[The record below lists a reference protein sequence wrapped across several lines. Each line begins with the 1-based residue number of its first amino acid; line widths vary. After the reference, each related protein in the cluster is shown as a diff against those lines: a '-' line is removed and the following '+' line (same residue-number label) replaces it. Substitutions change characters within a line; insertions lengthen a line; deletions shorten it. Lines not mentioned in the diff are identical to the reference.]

1 MIKESPQIGVFLCS
15 CSGDISQRID
25 FNSLTKKIKELPNIA
40 FATTHS
46 LFCSKEGQTIIKEKI
61 REGEI
66 NRVLVAACSPRKFER
81 VLRRSFEEDGHNKS
95 FFELTNIRE
104 QAAWVHSNLDEA
116 TQKALVLI
124 AMSAVRLSYALPS
137 LIIPFDVNQGILVVG
152 GGVAGMQAARDLADL
167 GHQVT
172 LVEKEPKLGGRA
184 AELNVTHP
192 TASCGICCI
201 HSCIDCVL
209 VPSAEEILHHPGIE
223 VKLNS
228 QAKAL
233 SGRFGRYSAIISS
246 NGRKQ
251 HQEERLVVGAVI
263 LATGADVFDPATIT
277 ELKYGKSKNVVTSLE
292 MARFLGRSGPFRRPS
307 DGKTPRVVTF
317 ALCVGSRS
325 LNPRL
330 GNSYC
335 SLVCCSYA
343 VGQAIK
349 IKETNP
355 EIEVFIH
362 YIDLRSPYRGFEEY
376 VLQAKQLGVK
386 FIRGRVAQVQETDQS
401 LQLRGMDTVLGK
413 LLEYQ
418 TDLVILF
425 VGMVPSEG
433 TKSLAASLC
442 RPVEN
447 DGFPREISVNLAGD
461 RRIRSKDHDPGLLV
475 VGGAQGPRGIRHS
488 IADAR
493 SASFLVADLL
503 KSETLAL
510 SRVKAEVLVDACDG
524 CGNCIPSCPFDA
536 LKLMN
541 DRGKPIVKVEASYCE
556 GCGICYA
563 TCPKSAIEVHDFR
576 PAQFSA
582 VIRTALAHAV
592 SGPLIL
598 AFCCNWCGYSAA
610 DSAGIAQA
618 EYPPNIVVVRVMCAG
633 MVRPSMVFDVLL
645 KGVDGVLIF
654 GCPENDCHYIKGSVS
669 ASEKQNELSILL
681 DSIRLDPAR
690 IQFHEV
696 HAGDWISFVTLVTKA
711 VTQFYLLGPIKTSRR
726 KWAPNLQQ
734 L

>member
-1 MIKESPQIGVFLCS
+1 M
-15 CSGDISQRID
+15 
-25 FNSLTKKIKELPNIA
+25 KKVKELPNIA
-40 FATTHS
+40 YAITHS
-46 LFCSKEGQTIIKEKI
+46 SFCSKEGQNII
-61 REGEI
+61 REKVRGGEI
-66 NRVLVAACSPRKFER
+66 NRVLVAACSPRRFER
-81 VLRRSFEEDGHNKS
+81 MLRRSFEEDGHDKS
-95 FFELTNIRE
+95 FFELTNVRE
-104 QAAWVHSNLDEA
+104 QAAWVHPNKDEA
-116 TQKALVLI
+116 TQKTLTLI

-137 LIIPFDVNQGILVVG
+137 LIIPIDVNQGILVVG
-152 GGVAGMQAARDLADL
+152 GGVAGMQAARDFADL
-167 GHQVT
+167 GYQVT
-172 LVEKEPKLGGRA
+172 LVEKESKLGGRA

-209 VPSAEEILHHPGIE
+209 VPSAEEVLHHPSID

-228 QAKAL
+228 QVKAL

-246 NGRKQ
+246 SVRNQ
-251 HQEERLVVGAVI
+251 LEEERLVIGAVI
-263 LATGADVFDPATIT
+263 LATGADVFDPTTII
-277 ELKYGKSKNVVTSLE
+277 ELKYGKSENVVTSLE
-292 MARFLGRSGPFRRPS
+292 MARSLGRSGQFFRPS
-307 DGKTPRVVTF
+307 DGKIPRIVTF
-317 ALCVGSRS
+317 VLCVGSRS

-330 GNSYC
+330 GSPYC

-386 FIRGRVAQVQETDQS
+386 FIRGRVAQVQETYQS
-401 LQLRGMDTVLGK
+401 LRVKGMDTVLGK

-418 TDLVILF
+418 TDLVVLF
-425 VGMVPSEG
+425 VGMVLSGG

-475 VGGAQGPRGIRHS
+475 VGGAQGPRGIRDS

-493 SASFLVADLL
+493 SAAFLVADLL
-503 KSETLAL
+503 KSETLVL

-536 LKLMN
+536 LKLIN
-541 DRGKPIVKVEASYCE
+541 DSGKPLVKVEASYCE

-582 VIRTALAHAV
+582 LVRTALAHAV
-592 SGPLIL
+592 PGPLVL

-618 EYPPNIVVVRVMCAG
+618 EYPPNVLVVRVMCAG
-633 MVRPSMVFDVLL
+633 MVRPSMVFDVLM

-654 GCPENDCHYIKGSVS
+654 GCPGNDCHYIKGSES
-669 ASEKQNELSILL
+669 ANEKQNELSILL

-696 HAGDWISFVTLVTKA
+696 NAGDWISFVSLVTKA
-711 VTQFYLLGPIKTSRR
+711 VRQFYLLGPIKTSRR
-726 KWAPNLQQ
+726 KWSPSLQQ